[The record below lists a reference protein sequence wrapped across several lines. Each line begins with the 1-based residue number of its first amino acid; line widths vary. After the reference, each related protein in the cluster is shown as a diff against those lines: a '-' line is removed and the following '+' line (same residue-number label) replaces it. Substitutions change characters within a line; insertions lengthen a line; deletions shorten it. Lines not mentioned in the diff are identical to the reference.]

1 MNTDVYVTRF
11 IEKATALNGDKY
23 DYSKVVRCGSNDTVE
38 IICSIHGSFHQRKD
52 VHLKG
57 GGCKLCLYETMK
69 GPKKT
74 TEQYIEEARKI
85 HGLKYDYS
93 EAEYTHSHG
102 KLKVIC
108 DTHGIFEQSANHHLN
123 SKGCPECSYDLLR
136 LTEEQFFERS
146 YIQHGEYYDYNK
158 SVIVD
163 SKTKI
168 TIICPVHGEFKQ
180 ATGDHMNGRGCLSC
194 GHSERGLSSRLDT
207 ATWLARV
214 KETHGDLYDY
224 SESIY
229 VTSND
234 KIKIICA
241 IHGPFM
247 QRPVCHVKGKGC
259 IKCRNDKTTYDM
271 VERYASDDELAKR
284 AGSIYIL
291 EMTDGEETFLKLG
304 ITCNKKG
311 RMKVYNREKDIYNY
325 SFVYEKE
332 LPNLETALLEREL
345 KRQLK
350 SLGLHYKP
358 TKKFTGHTE
367 CFSSEAKDLI
377 IKIIEGNSSG

>member
-1 MNTDVYVTRF
+1 MNQVEKF
-11 IEKATALNGDKY
+11 IEKARTVHGELFSYELIEACDGK
-23 DYSKVVRCGSNDTVE
+23 TPVE
-38 IICSIHGSFHQRKD
+38 IVCSIHGSFFQRKD

-69 GPKKT
+69 GPRKT
-74 TEQYIEEARKI
+74 TDQYIEEARKI
-85 HGLKYDYS
+85 HGDKYDYS
-93 EAEYTHSHG
+93 QAEYTHSHG

-108 DTHGIFEQSANHHLN
+108 TTHGIFEQSANAHLN
-123 SKGCPECSYDLLR
+123 SKGCPQCSWDLQRYSNEDFLG
-136 LTEEQFFERS
+136 EAVKF
-146 YIQHGEYYDYNK
+146 HGTKYDYSKVEYLNFNSK
-158 SVIVD
+158 VI
-163 SKTKI
+163 I
-168 TIICPVHGEFKQ
+168 GCPEHGEFEQ
-180 ATGDHMNGRGCLSC
+180 SAGMHMQGRGCQKCSQIEM
-194 GHSERGLSSRLDT
+194 GMSYRLDT
-207 ATWLARV
+207 DTWLGRV

-224 SESIY
+224 SESVY

-247 QRPVCHVKGKGC
+247 QRPACHVKGKGC

-271 VERYASDDELAKR
+271 VERYSSDDELAKR

-291 EMTDGEETFLKLG
+291 EMTDGNEIFLKLG